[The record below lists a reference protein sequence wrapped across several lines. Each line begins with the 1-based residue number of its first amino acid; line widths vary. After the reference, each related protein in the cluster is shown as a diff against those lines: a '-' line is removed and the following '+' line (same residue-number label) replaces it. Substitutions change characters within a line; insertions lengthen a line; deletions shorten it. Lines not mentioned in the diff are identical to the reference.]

1 MNNKNKFKTIE
12 IPLDGQKIKTPE
24 NTPKKTGRYDRV
36 YINRV
41 KINSAAAD
49 DDEEKSSVHSS
60 DIKENK
66 EQEANPERV

>member
-41 KINSAAAD
+41 KISSAD
-49 DDEEKSSVHSS
+49 DDNEKKSLVHSS